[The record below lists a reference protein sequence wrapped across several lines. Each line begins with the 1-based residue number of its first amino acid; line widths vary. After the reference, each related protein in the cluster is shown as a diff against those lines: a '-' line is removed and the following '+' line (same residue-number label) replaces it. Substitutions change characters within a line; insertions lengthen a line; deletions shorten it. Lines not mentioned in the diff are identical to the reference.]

1 MRSSSFSFQNVSK
14 RFDSIMA
21 LDDISLEIPTN
32 SIFGLLGPNGS
43 GKSTLMRILA
53 GLIKSWDGSIHIKD
67 KSYNSESRWQL
78 KNFGFLI
85 EAPSF
90 YEYLSA
96 YDNLKIFSRLTNSR
110 ADSIDNVLR
119 TVNLFDR
126 KKDKVKTYSYGM
138 KQRLGLAQSLL
149 HDPDFLILDEPNN
162 GLDPAGVREMSRIIN
177 KLQRNGKTICVS
189 THILSEVDTLCT
201 HAAILNKGK
210 QIATV
215 ELDDKY
221 HNYNTYLLH
230 VEEEK
235 TIIEKFKGNND
246 FELEKID
253 KNSIILR
260 TSLHNALNTL
270 RKMNLNESGLKH
282 ITKQSNLVRYFNA

>member
-1 MRSSSFSFQNVSK
+1 
-14 RFDSIMA
+14 MA

-162 GLDPAGVREMSRIIN
+162 GLDPAGVREMSKIIN

-189 THILSEVDTLCT
+189 THILSEVDALCT
-201 HAAILNKGK
+201 HAAILKKGK
-210 QIATV
+210 QIASV
-215 ELDDKY
+215 ELDDEY

-260 TSLHNALNTL
+260 TSLDNALNTL

>member
-1 MRSSSFSFQNVSK
+1 VRSSSFSFQNVSK

-260 TSLHNALNTL
+260 TSLDNALNTL

>member
-1 MRSSSFSFQNVSK
+1 VSSSSFSFQNVSK

-21 LDDISLEIPTN
+21 LDDISLKIPTN

-201 HAAILNKGK
+201 HAAILKKGK
-210 QIATV
+210 QIASV

-260 TSLHNALNTL
+260 TSLDNALNTL
-270 RKMNLNESGLKH
+270 RKMNLNEFGLKH

>member
-1 MRSSSFSFQNVSK
+1 
-14 RFDSIMA
+14 MA

-53 GLIKSWDGSIHIKD
+53 RLIKSWDGSIHIKD

-201 HAAILNKGK
+201 HAAILKKGK
-210 QIATV
+210 QIASV
-215 ELDDKY
+215 ELDDEY

-260 TSLHNALNTL
+260 TSLDNALNTL

>member
-201 HAAILNKGK
+201 HAAILKKGK
-210 QIATV
+210 QIASV

-260 TSLHNALNTL
+260 TSLDNALNTL

>member
-149 HDPDFLILDEPNN
+149 HDPDILILDEPNN
-162 GLDPAGVREMSRIIN
+162 GLDPAGVREMSKIIN

-201 HAAILNKGK
+201 HAAILKKGK
-210 QIATV
+210 QIASV

>member
-1 MRSSSFSFQNVSK
+1 
-14 RFDSIMA
+14 MA
-21 LDDISLEIPTN
+21 LDDISLKIPTN

-201 HAAILNKGK
+201 HAAILKKGK
-210 QIATV
+210 QVASV
-215 ELDDKY
+215 ELDDEY

-260 TSLHNALNTL
+260 TSLDNALNTL